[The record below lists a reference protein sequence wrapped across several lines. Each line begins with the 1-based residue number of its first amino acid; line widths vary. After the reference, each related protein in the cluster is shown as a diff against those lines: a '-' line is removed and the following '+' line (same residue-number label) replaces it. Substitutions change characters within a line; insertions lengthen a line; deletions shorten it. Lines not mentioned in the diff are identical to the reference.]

1 MKLGDV
7 VYDSNYGQHGMIVEV
22 SECGVFCTVLYSD
35 GIPERGIRVN
45 ECGIEV
51 ISEAR

>member
-7 VYDSNYGQHGMIVEV
+7 VYDSHYGQHGMVV
-22 SECGVFCTVLYSD
+22 DMSECGVFCTVLYSD
-35 GIPERGIRVN
+35 GRPERGILVN
-45 ECGIEV
+45 EYGIEV

>member
-7 VYDSNYGQHGMIVEV
+7 VYDSHYGQNGMVVEV

-35 GIPERGIRVN
+35 GISERGIRAN
-45 ECGIEV
+45 EPGIEV
-51 ISEAR
+51 ISD

>member
-7 VYDSNYGQHGMIVEV
+7 VYDSHYGQHGLVVDM

-35 GIPERGIRVN
+35 SIPERGIRISEN
-45 ECGIEV
+45 GIEV
-51 ISEAR
+51 VSESR